1 MDDTISRDSVTSS
14 TSEEFVVVH
23 GEPKLKVPADVTDLS
38 LEIASAAASTCS
50 EMSEEGSSCG
60 SSEEKSK
67 TVVTAVAATD
77 SATTTTAS
85 CERVIP
91 SSQSTSVLSSASIL
105 ENYPETPSEESKP
118 GPGNEDAAH
127 DRGRSCS
134 LPGLLQNSEDC
145 TVFNGVTYLG
155 CATVNAPR
163 SEAEIYRNMNVFNR
177 QSKMSIPVAL
187 SVPATSE
194 GIVRLV
200 DPSNNTD
207 IASFRIHRI
216 LFCARGPSDTMERQC
231 FAFTCSHGDSPEN
244 SIFQCHVF
252 RCDIPEAV
260 PKILYCFGNTFRRVQ
275 KPRQL
280 SESSS
285 PQRAPLD
292 FVFTVSLDF
301 REDDGKG
308 NYSACPKDKDVF
320 KFKVNTEKLLQIS
333 VQQSGPQEIRIER
346 CFGLLISP
354 GRNVQ
359 HSDMQLIELMSMAYA
374 QDTRQYNISGH
385 WDPSEKCFAILNTET
400 EKDTRVFLTVAVD
413 LVLVGI
419 QEPVRF
425 TLETKAKIYATP
437 ERFWY
442 LSRKGFTEQFNVSLK
457 QVQAGPEPTFEVVKV
472 ESQTDKERRS
482 HNLNL
487 NLSGTSRAP
496 VEAVMTPQEE
506 AEDSEGDEPLLS
518 GSGVVSKEVTDE
530 DLLGTWAE
538 VLTRWHANL
547 SIRPKQVTQLCR
559 KTIPEALRGEVWQ
572 LLAGCTENQDLLEAY
587 RVLITKDSPS
597 DAVIQRDINRTFPAH
612 DFFKDAGGQGQDSLY
627 RISKAYSVYDEE
639 IGYVQGLSFLAAAL
653 LLHMPEEQAFCVL
666 VKIMYDYQ
674 LRKLFKHGFLE
685 LHLKFYQLERLMQD
699 QLPDLYDHF
708 AEMGLEIHMFASQWF
723 LTLFTAKFPLHVV
736 FGILDLFLSEGNLTI
751 FCVALA
757 LLKSSRKE
765 LLSHEFEGVLK
776 YFRVHLPKKYRSEG
790 SARELMACAVSMKVS
805 SRKLKKYEKEYQTIQ
820 EQNLQQ
826 EDPLERYERENKR
839 LLEDNLRLEREND
852 DLGHELVD
860 VKLSLNSQVDTLQD
874 HNEELERELKGT
886 TKLLRD
892 TEDEKKRLEAE
903 SKSVKEMCR
912 RELEAAETQSSRNIT
927 IIADYKQICTQLSE
941 RLEKQQTAYKEELQ
955 NVRAKVKA
963 CPDCASVFDG
973 DKLRLSNN
981 AKEKQ
986 EDPDVSELQKQIRE
1000 LELELAQ
1007 TKLALVESECKTQDL
1022 THQLS
1027 AALAE
1032 ISTASRS
1039 TWLTKTL
1046 SSIREAAS
1054 NKKEPK
1060 E

>member
-23 GEPKLKVPADVTDLS
+23 GEPKLKVPSDVADIS
-38 LEIASAAASTCS
+38 LEIASAAASTSS
-50 EMSEEGSSCG
+50 EMSEDGSSSG
-60 SSEEKSK
+60 SNEEKSK
-67 TVVTAVAATD
+67 TVVAATD
-77 SATTTTAS
+77 SATSTTTTSS
-85 CERVIP
+85 CEKVIP
-91 SSQSTSVLSSASIL
+91 SSQSTSVLSSTSIL

-118 GPGNEDAAH
+118 MPGSETAA

-134 LPGLLQNSEDC
+134 LPTLPNNSEDC

-163 SEAEIYRNMNVFNR
+163 SEVEIYRNMSVFNR

-187 SVPATSE
+187 YVPATSE

-200 DPSNNTD
+200 DPSSNTD

-216 LFCARGPSDTMERQC
+216 MFCGRGPNETPERQC
-231 FAFTCSHGDSPEN
+231 FAFTCSHGDSPDN
-244 SIFQCHVF
+244 YIFQCHVF

-260 PKILYCFGNTFRRVQ
+260 PKILYCFGNTFRRV
-275 KPRQL
+275 PRHRQT
-280 SESSS
+280 SEGKDSA
-285 PQRAPLD
+285 QRAPFD
-292 FVFTVSLDF
+292 FLFTVTLDF

-320 KFKVNTEKLLQIS
+320 KFKVNTEKRLQIS

-359 HSDMQLIELMSMAYA
+359 HSDMQLIELRSMAYA
-374 QDTRQYNISGH
+374 ADTRQYNITGH

-425 TLETKAKIYATP
+425 TLETKAKIYSVP
-437 ERFWY
+437 ERSWY
-442 LSRKGFTEQFNVSLK
+442 LSRKVFTEQFNVCLK
-457 QVQAGPEPTFEVVKV
+457 QVKGGPEPAFEVVKV
-472 ESQTDKERRS
+472 ESQTEKERRT
-482 HNLNL
+482 HNLTL

-496 VEAVMTPQEE
+496 VEPVMTPQEE

-530 DLLGTWAE
+530 ELLATWAE

-547 SIRPKQVTQLCR
+547 ASRPKQVTQLCR
-559 KTIPEALRGEVWQ
+559 KTVPEALRGEVWQ
-572 LLAGCTENQDLLEAY
+572 LLAGCTDSQDLLEAY
-587 RVLITKDSPS
+587 RILITKDSPS

-627 RISKAYSVYDEE
+627 RISKAYSVHDEE

-674 LRKLFKHGFLE
+674 LRKLFKHGFQE

-776 YFRVHLPKKYRSEG
+776 YFRVHLPKKYRSES
-790 SARELMACAVSMKVS
+790 SARELMACAVSTKIS

-839 LLEDNLRLEREND
+839 LLEDVLRLEREND
-852 DLGHELVD
+852 DLGHELVET
-860 VKLSLNSQVDTLQD
+860 KLSLNSRVDQLQD
-874 HNEELERELKGT
+874 HNEELERELKST
-886 TKLLRD
+886 TKLLKD
-892 TEDEKKRLEAE
+892 TEDEKRRLEAE

-912 RELEAAETQSSRNIT
+912 RELEAAETQSTRNLS
-927 IIADYKQICTQLSE
+927 IIAEYKQICAQLST
-941 RLEKQQTAYKEELQ
+941 RLEQQQTTYKEELQ

-963 CPDCASVFDG
+963 CPDCSSVFDG

-981 AKEKQ
+981 PKEKQ
-986 EDPDVSELQKQIRE
+986 EDPDISELQKQIRE

-1027 AALAE
+1027 AAVAE

-1046 SSIREAAS
+1046 SSIRDVATT
-1054 NKKEPK
+1054 KKEPK
-1060 E
+1060 D

>member
-1 MDDTISRDSVTSS
+1 M
-14 TSEEFVVVH
+14 
-23 GEPKLKVPADVTDLS
+23 
-38 LEIASAAASTCS
+38 
-50 EMSEEGSSCG
+50 
-60 SSEEKSK
+60 
-67 TVVTAVAATD
+67 
-77 SATTTTAS
+77 
-85 CERVIP
+85 
-91 SSQSTSVLSSASIL
+91 
-105 ENYPETPSEESKP
+105 
-118 GPGNEDAAH
+118 
-127 DRGRSCS
+127 
-134 LPGLLQNSEDC
+134 
-145 TVFNGVTYLG
+145 
-155 CATVNAPR
+155 
-163 SEAEIYRNMNVFNR
+163 
-177 QSKMSIPVAL
+177 
-187 SVPATSE
+187 
-194 GIVRLV
+194 
-200 DPSNNTD
+200 
-207 IASFRIHRI
+207 
-216 LFCARGPSDTMERQC
+216 FCARGPSDTPERQC

-260 PKILYCFGNTFRRVQ
+260 PKILYCFGNTFRRVP
-275 KPRQL
+275 KHRQL
-280 SESSS
+280 SEGNNSAA
-285 PQRAPLD
+285 QKAPLD
-292 FVFTVSLDF
+292 FLFTVTLDF

-374 QDTRQYNISGH
+374 PDTRQYNISGH

-425 TLETKAKIYATP
+425 TLETKAKIYAVS

-442 LSRKGFTEQFNVSLK
+442 LSRKAFSEQFNVCLK
-457 QVQAGPEPTFEVVKV
+457 QVKVGPEPTFEVVKV
-472 ESQTDKERRS
+472 ESQTEKERRT

-487 NLSGTSRAP
+487 NLSGTNRAP
-496 VEAVMTPQEE
+496 VEPVMTPQEE

-530 DLLGTWAE
+530 ELLATWAE

-547 SIRPKQVTQLCR
+547 ATRPKQVTQLCR
-559 KTIPEALRGEVWQ
+559 KTVPEALRGEVWQ
-572 LLAGCTENQDLLEAY
+572 LLAGCTDSQNLLEAY

-708 AEMGLEIHMFASQWF
+708 VEMGLEIHMFASQWF

-776 YFRVHLPKKYRSEG
+776 YFRVHLPKKYRSES
-790 SARELMACAVSMKVS
+790 SARELMACAVGTKVS

-860 VKLSLNSQVDTLQD
+860 TKLTLNSRVDALQD

-903 SKSVKEMCR
+903 SKS
-912 RELEAAETQSSRNIT
+912 
-927 IIADYKQICTQLSE
+927 
-941 RLEKQQTAYKEELQ
+941 
-955 NVRAKVKA
+955 AKVKA

-981 AKEKQ
+981 PKEKP
-986 EDPDVSELQKQIRE
+986 EDPDISELQKQIRE

-1027 AALAE
+1027 AAVAE

-1046 SSIREAAS
+1046 SSIREAAT